1 MILVLNCGSQSIKW
15 KLFEADL
22 KLAKEGEREV
32 FNPKNYQR
40 MLTKELRK
48 TAKYKKDI
56 KVIGHRVVQGGNK
69 FRRPTLIT
77 RATARGEDERSSSP
91 NRANLKELEKFNKL
105 APLHNPFNIL
115 GIRISQKIFPNSKQ
129 IAVFDTGFY
138 LNLPERAY
146 NYTLPKYIIKKF
158 GFQRLGF
165 HGISHEF
172 VAKEAAQKIKKPFK
186 KLKIIT
192 CHLGGG
198 SSITAIKNGRA
209 VDTSMG
215 FTPMEGVVMMTR
227 PGDIDAGIVLE
238 LAKSFSPK
246 RANEILNFESGL
258 KSISGTK
265 EMLEIL
271 RKAKKGNQEAKLA
284 LEIFIYKIKKYIG
297 AYFAVLGGCDLL
309 VFTGA
314 IGWGS
319 LKIRKMICK
328 DLAILK
334 NTKILAVETDEE
346 LAIAKKLQKK
356 L

>member
-1 MILVLNCGSQSIKW
+1 MVLVLNCGSQSIKW
-15 KLFEADL
+15 KLFEDDL

-56 KVIGHRVVQGGNK
+56 KVIGHRVVHGGNK
-69 FRRPTLIT
+69 FRRPTLINQ
-77 RATARGEDERSSSP
+77 R
-91 NRANLKELEKFNKL
+91 NLKELEKFNKL

-129 IAVFDTGFY
+129 TAVFDTGFY
-138 LNLPERAY
+138 LNLPEKAS

-172 VAKEAAQKIKKPFK
+172 VAKEAAKKIKKPFK

-198 SSITAIKNGRA
+198 SSIAAIKNGRA

-215 FTPMEGVVMMTR
+215 FTPMEGIIMMTR

-271 RKAKKGNQEAKLA
+271 RKARKGDQEAKLA

-328 DLAILK
+328 DLIILK

-346 LAIAKKLQKK
+346 LAIARKIKQKL
-356 L
+356 